1 MLFAKI
7 HLPPSP
13 KPMVTTTAIP
23 LQSQDLSPICVS
35 GGYHH
40 LSCRMEP
47 VSMGTLMSAH
57 AWRFPRVLSR
67 GISAPRPETLLE
79 EAAP

>member
-1 MLFAKI
+1 
-7 HLPPSP
+7 
-13 KPMVTTTAIP
+13 
-23 LQSQDLSPICVS
+23 
-35 GGYHH
+35 
-40 LSCRMEP
+40 MEP

-57 AWRFPRVLSR
+57 AWRLPRVLSH